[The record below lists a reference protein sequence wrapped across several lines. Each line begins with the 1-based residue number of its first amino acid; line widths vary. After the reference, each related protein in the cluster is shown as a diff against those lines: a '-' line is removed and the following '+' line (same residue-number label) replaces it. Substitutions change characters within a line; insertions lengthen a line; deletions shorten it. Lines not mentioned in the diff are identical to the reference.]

1 MKVMVTGNRGYIG
14 AVMTRML
21 EAAGHS
27 VIGLDSDLYR
37 NCSFG
42 ASIGRVPTI
51 RKDVRDV
58 QAGDL
63 EGIDAIV
70 HLAALSN
77 DPVGDLNPECTY
89 DINLRASVRLGLLAK
104 EAGVKRFLFSSSCS
118 LYGAAS
124 TEDMLDEQAPCRPV
138 TPYAVSKVKTEEGLS
153 QLADDSFCPTYLR
166 NATAYGVSP
175 RLRADLVINSLVGS
189 AYLTGSVLIMSDGTP
204 WRPLVHVE
212 DICRAFIAVL
222 AAPTELVN
230 NQAFNVGRN
239 EENYRISE
247 LADMVEQVVP
257 GSKIEYNP
265 GGGPDKRCYRVDC
278 SKIRRVLPTFE
289 PVWTARKGIEELYDA
304 FRTVGLIA
312 EEFNGTR
319 YTRIKRI
326 KELLAL
332 DRLDENL
339 RWKTTQLQMT

>member
-1 MKVMVTGNRGYIG
+1 MTGNRGYIG
-14 AVMTRML
+14 TVMTRVL
-21 EAAGHS
+21 TAAGHE

-37 NCSFG
+37 GCSFG
-42 ASIGRVPTI
+42 TSVGREHTI

-58 QAGDL
+58 EVGDL
-63 EGIDAIV
+63 VGMDAVI

-77 DPVGDLNPECTY
+77 DPVGDLNPECTFE
-89 DINLRASVRLGLLAK
+89 INLNASVRLGTLAK

-153 QLADDSFCPTYLR
+153 KLADSSFCPTYLR

-189 AYLTGSVLIMSDGTP
+189 AYLTGRVLIMSDGTP

-212 DICRAFIAVL
+212 DISRAFLTVL
-222 AAPTELVN
+222 EAPSTLVN
-230 NQAFNVGRN
+230 NEAFNVGRN
-239 EENYRISE
+239 EENYRIRE
-247 LADMVEQVVP
+247 LANMVEQVVP
-257 GSKIEYNP
+257 GSTIEYNP

-278 SKIRRVLPTFE
+278 GKIRRVLPRFE
-289 PVWTARKGIEELYDA
+289 PTWTARRGIEELYNA
-304 FRTVGLIA
+304 FGSVDLRA
-312 EEFNGTR
+312 EDFNGTR

-326 KELLAL
+326 KQLLATGQL
-332 DRLDENL
+332 DDSL
-339 RWKTTQLQMT
+339 RWKTHELQLM